1 MPRTSQ
7 WLVLGIGVV
16 FLVTACGAGEISPAP
31 GAATEPSAPA
41 ASAAPASEAP
51 SSEAAP
57 ATLPDITG
65 DPNLSAHLVV
75 WGWESA
81 VTTLKE
87 VEADFAAMYPN
98 IEIEF
103 VIADPA
109 STYQNLQ
116 LAVSAGSG
124 GPDISVIEDSHLAQF
139 VSLGALADISD
150 EVAPYLPFMNAYKWQ
165 AATLDG
171 RYYAMPWD
179 SGPVAVFYRR
189 DVFEAA
195 GVDPASIATWADFH
209 EAAQTIKEQA
219 GVPIWQQSKARNS
232 ARLFETLIWQRG
244 LGYVD
249 ETGNVIL
256 DKDPRILETLQYLG
270 SFWEEDLAA
279 DNEDWTDP
287 WYTAFADGD
296 AATIVEAAWMGA
308 FFKGWIA
315 PDADGKWGVFKL
327 PVWQT
332 GDAQA
337 SNDGG
342 SALAILEESSQK
354 EASWAFV
361 QFHLGRPESQLA
373 MYEAWDFFP
382 ALEPTYADDLFQEP
396 DPYFGG
402 DRVRALFSETVSEI
416 PSAGMY
422 TSDYQEMNGLLAPEI
437 QKFALGDQTAE
448 QALAAAAQLIRDQ
461 TGRQ

>member
-1 MPRTSQ
+1 MRRASR

-16 FLVTACGAGEISPAP
+16 FLVNACGSGESSPS
-31 GAATEPSAPA
+31 PSAAPASIAPEATASA
-41 ASAAPASEAP
+41 ASEAPASEAP
-51 SSEAAP
+51 PAA
-57 ATLPDITG
+57 LPEITG
-65 DPNLSAHLVV
+65 DPNLTAHLVV

-87 VEADFAAMYPN
+87 VEADFAAAYPN
-98 IEIEF
+98 IEIEY
-103 VIADPA
+103 VIADAA

-150 EVAPYLPFMNAYKWQ
+150 QVTPYVPFMNAYKWE

-171 RYYAMPWD
+171 RYHAMPWD
-179 SGPVAVFYRR
+179 SGPVGVFYRR
-189 DVFEAA
+189 DVFETA
-195 GVDPASIATWADFH
+195 GVDPGSIGTWADFL
-209 EAAQTIKEQA
+209 EAARTVKEEA
-219 GVPIWQQSKARNS
+219 GVPMWQQSKARNS

-249 ETGNVIL
+249 ESGNVIL
-256 DKDPRILETLQYLG
+256 DKDPRILETLQYMG
-270 SFWEEDLAA
+270 TFWEEDLAA

-287 WYTAFADGD
+287 WYTAFADGA

-327 PVWQT
+327 PVWQA

-342 SALAILEESSQK
+342 SALAILEGSSQK
-354 EASWAFV
+354 DAAWAFV

-382 ALEPTYADDLFQEP
+382 ALEPTYEDDLFQEP

-402 DRVRALFSETVSEI
+402 DQVRALFAETVSEI

-437 QKFALGDQTAE
+437 QKFALRDQTAE
-448 QALAAAAQLIRDQ
+448 QALATAAQLIRDQ